1 MLVFS
6 LLQMQSQPVR
16 ARRDQSGLRS
26 LCISAGTCVLE
37 VECTLSQ
44 TQMYS
49 NLVFLFVPISSPT
62 LSFTFL
68 VTQPP
73 APLSLSCHK
82 FVNETTGNIAFV
94 VTWEIKSENLERT
107 LEAIDHYDVI
117 ITKGTNFTEGHPLIS
132 QSIVRTISCIDNL
145 FSSRTREGYNVRFA
159 YKNSGDLQVIGLLP
173 VNDPNIGYHF
183 KVSVFLVLQK
193 LSLCPIFLFFSC
205 LLSKARP
212 CSGGTFPANK
222 SVLLILCQSLQLQ
235 LT

>member
-1 MLVFS
+1 MVLDVIVFS

-16 ARRDQSGLRS
+16 ARRDRSGLRS
-26 LCISAGTCVLE
+26 LCISAGMCVLE

-94 VTWEIKSENLERT
+94 AIWEIKSENLSLQERT
-107 LEAIDHYDVI
+107 LEAIDHYDVTI
-117 ITKGTNFTEGHPLIS
+117 FVGERLTGGRPLLSESITHG
-132 QSIVRTISCIDNL
+132 VRCNENL
-145 FSSRTREGYNVRFA
+145 YSSRTSEGYTVGVA
-159 YKNSGDLQVIGLLP
+159 YCIINSFGDLQVIGLRP
-173 VNDPNIGYHF
+173 VNDPNIKYHLR
-183 KVSVFLVLQK
+183 VSVFLVLQK
-193 LSLCPIFLFFSC
+193 QSSC
-205 LLSKARP
+205 LMTL
-212 CSGGTFPANK
+212 F
-222 SVLLILCQSLQLQ
+222 VF
-235 LT
+235 